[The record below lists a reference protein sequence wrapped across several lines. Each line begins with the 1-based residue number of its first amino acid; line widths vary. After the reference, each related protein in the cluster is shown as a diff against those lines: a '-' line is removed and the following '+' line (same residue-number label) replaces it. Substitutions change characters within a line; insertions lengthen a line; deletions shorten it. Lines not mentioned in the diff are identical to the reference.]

1 MEFNQYFLGGF
12 VVSLTESGN
21 PVCRNPA
28 APHVVPLLPH
38 VLSLIKIFNEMFT
51 PEAQQLIHDSYK
63 GCLAMPETE
72 KNILLGIVG
81 KYLLFIISCSLNWFL
96 HIVFRLYIQ
105 GGAIVW
111 QRLMLLLFL
120 IFRKKKSLYKS

>member
-1 MEFNQYFLGGF
+1 M
-12 VVSLTESGN
+12 VSLTESGN

-81 KYLLFIISCSLNWFL
+81 KCFVFFFYSGLN
-96 HIVFRLYIQ
+96 
-105 GGAIVW
+105 
-111 QRLMLLLFL
+111 
-120 IFRKKKSLYKS
+120 